1 MITFTITT
9 GMVQVFVLGVF
20 IGIGIMGIIL
30 VR

>member
-9 GMVQVFVLGVF
+9 GMVQVFVLGVL